1 MFRYNYK
8 ALEMIRTKDSR
19 AWKIAEQYGLEMQTF
34 SQQEMSAITREFKN
48 RVKEGEGKENFLGLT
63 MAVSKAMKG
72 VEAAGSFYGKVETW
86 QKLAVI
92 QYHLDQGASD
102 FDAFMEAQDT
112 LFDYSLLNASAKKWR
127 RVPIGSPFL
136 SFTLLSAKRFGQLM
150 TKNPTRMLYWYAV
163 MQVLWTMFT
172 PDGVDEEDMEDLHKA
187 LPSYLASKPT
197 AFLLPLPGRD
207 SEGRMTFMDVSYLH
221 PFGALW
227 DMVKGTSSGELDK
240 LQDMFGMSGS
250 PLIQFVM
257 AFSTGVDP
265 FTKKPITEEG
275 YATGRK
281 GWDYTKYVWRQLSP
295 SFVNDQGAPWKIAL
309 AATGNNLSASK
320 LKYGEPG
327 ITASQAIGRLIGINT
342 YGVDP
347 EMTAKA
353 NLMNMKYKMEDI
365 KRVYKKLLR
374 NPNYS
379 EAKKQ
384 DIKIEMMLQIEALRV
399 DMEVMKELAQVN
411 PKLKVKDT
419 KK

>member
-1 MFRYNYK
+1 
-8 ALEMIRTKDSR
+8 
-19 AWKIAEQYGLEMQTF
+19 
-34 SQQEMSAITREFKN
+34 
-48 RVKEGEGKENFLGLT
+48 
-63 MAVSKAMKG
+63 
-72 VEAAGSFYGKVETW
+72 
-86 QKLAVI
+86 
-92 QYHLDQGASD
+92 
-102 FDAFMEAQDT
+102 
-112 LFDYSLLNASAKKWR
+112 
-127 RVPIGSPFL
+127 
-136 SFTLLSAKRFGQLM
+136 
-150 TKNPTRMLYWYAV
+150 
-163 MQVLWTMFT
+163 
-172 PDGVDEEDMEDLHKA
+172 
-187 LPSYLASKPT
+187 
-197 AFLLPLPGRD
+197 
-207 SEGRMTFMDVSYLH
+207 MTFMDVSYLH

-281 GWDYTKYVWRQLSP
+281 SWDYTKYAWRQLSP

-379 EAKKQ
+379 EAKKK